1 VPARLVLWAAAPLG
15 LAVFAIVRWTGETS
29 AFGGRVLETSETP
42 LIEVWELLVAASV
55 VLGRALAS
63 AGLRMLEMLPRR
75 NVGGFLVAVYGA
87 FALLLILTGLAEIGN
102 DVVVAGQK
110 WKNGLLHA
118 LAAVAILPWLVALER
133 IRLAARDEDATIE
146 RVRVLRAGLKGAT
159 AALGGMI
166 AVAVILT
173 GALREAVAEAGGT
186 PSPDAYV
193 LVYGAWLTAVLAAIY
208 VRAFGAIERRAR
220 SIMDR
225 SVPLPGPAEDGFPAA
240 AERRALLARE
250 LELGGDARTN
260 LEGLVAV
267 LAPLAGALLTRFG
280 GL

>member
-15 LAVFAIVRWTGETS
+15 LAVFAIVRSGD
-29 AFGGRVLETSETP
+29 AAQTP
-42 LIEVWELLVAASV
+42 LVDVWQLLVAASV
-55 VLGRALAS
+55 VLWTALAS
-63 AGLRMLEMLPRR
+63 AGLRMLETLPLR
-75 NVGGFLVAVYGA
+75 NVGRFLVAVYGA
-87 FALLLILTGLAEIGN
+87 FALLLVLTGLAGIGN
-102 DVVVAGQK
+102 DVVVDGQR

-133 IRLAARDEDATIE
+133 IRLDEATTIE
-146 RVRVLRAGLKGAT
+146 RIRELRACLKGAT

-208 VRAFGAIERRAR
+208 VRVFGAIERSAR

-225 SVPLPGPAEDGFPAA
+225 AAPLPDPADDGFPAA

-250 LELGGDARTN
+250 LELGGDVRAN

-280 GL
+280 GF

>member
-1 VPARLVLWAAAPLG
+1 MAARLILWAAAPLG
-15 LAVFAIVRWTGETS
+15 LAVFAIVRWAGSTI
-29 AFGGRVLETSETP
+29 RRRP
-42 LIEVWELLVAASV
+42 LVDVWELLVAASV
-55 VLGRALAS
+55 VLWTALAS
-63 AGLRMLEMLPRR
+63 AGVRMLETLPRR

-87 FALLLILTGLAEIGN
+87 FALLLVLTGLAEIGN
-102 DVVVAGQK
+102 DVVVAGQR

-146 RVRVLRAGLKGAT
+146 RVRVWRAGLKAAT

-186 PSPDAYV
+186 PTPDAYV

-208 VRAFGAIERRAR
+208 VRAFGAIERSAR

-225 SVPLPGPAEDGFPAA
+225 AVPLPGPAEDGFPAA

-250 LELGGDARTN
+250 LEHGRRREDEPRRPGRRAR
-260 LEGLVAV
+260 AV
-267 LAPLAGALLTRFG
+267 GRCAAHPLRRTLS
-280 GL
+280 